1 MLKNHLPK
9 IPKFGQKNYPNSPPP
24 PNLIIPQI
32 KITRNIHLFIS
43 PDRQSHSQLE
53 NQVSAPSPSVA
64 AAAFTAAA
72 FNTLS
77 PNPAPGWQEL

>member
-9 IPKFGQKNYPNSPPP
+9 IPKFGQTFYPNSPP

-32 KITRNIHLFIS
+32 KTIHLFIP
-43 PDRQSHSQLE
+43 PDRQNHSQLE

-72 FNTLS
+72 FNPLS